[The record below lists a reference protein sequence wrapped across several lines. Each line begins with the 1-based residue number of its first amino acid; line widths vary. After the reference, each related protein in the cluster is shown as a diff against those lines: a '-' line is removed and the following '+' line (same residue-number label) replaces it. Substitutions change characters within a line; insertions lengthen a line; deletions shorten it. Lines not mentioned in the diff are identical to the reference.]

1 MSYETDKGYRGERTV
16 RDYYLSSGLACV
28 RPRTTSRTDTDAG
41 DITGP
46 PWVTSVKNHRR
57 MALAG
62 WVDELHDMVRRAQL
76 DTGIVVHHRVGRG
89 RPDDWYVTTTLGLA
103 VPLLRTYALCNGHI

>member
-16 RDYYLSSGLACV
+16 RDFYLSSGLPCV
-28 RPRTTSRTDTDAG
+28 RPRTTSRTDTDVG
-41 DITGP
+41 DVTGP

-57 MALAG
+57 MDLAG
-62 WVDELHDMVRRAQL
+62 WVDELGHMVRRAEL
-76 DTGIVVHHRVGRG
+76 GTGIVVHHRVGRA

-103 VPLLRTYALCNGHI
+103 VPLLWTYARYGGRP